1 MAKSVNKPPATQPTA
16 GQSSG
21 SRRKRWAL
29 LGGTFDPVHIGHLR
43 IAVQLRDLG
52 FEKVLLIPNR
62 IPPHRPQPQASA
74 EQRLAMLLLACRNLD
89 GIEPSNIEL
98 ERDDLSY
105 SAITVAA
112 LRAAYPDVGFTWVMG
127 QDAWQG
133 FEHWHQPQSLLDEA
147 NLLVIS
153 RPGLRNVS
161 HWQEQQLEQREC
173 SLTDLL
179 AAEAGHICLHHWP
192 ELDISASDLRRAIKQ
207 GDNVTFLT
215 PDAVLDYITQ
225 QQLYR

>member
-1 MAKSVNKPPATQPTA
+1 MAKSANNASQQRPH
-16 GQSSG
+16 
-21 SRRKRWAL
+21 RWAL

-52 FEKVLLIPNR
+52 FEKVLLIPNS
-62 IPPHRPQPQASA
+62 IPPHRPQPQASG
-74 EQRLAMLLLACRNLD
+74 EQRLAMLQLACSRLD
-89 GIEPSNIEL
+89 GIEPSSIEL

-105 SAITVAA
+105 SAVTVAA
-112 LRAAYPDVGFTWVMG
+112 LRETWPDVGFTWVMG

-133 FEHWHQPQSLLDEA
+133 FEHWHKPLELLEQA

-153 RPGLRNVS
+153 RPGVRNVS

-173 SLTDLL
+173 SLQDLL
-179 AAEAGHICLHHWP
+179 SFAAGHICLHHWP

-207 GDNVTFLT
+207 GDNVSFLT
-215 PDAVLDYITQ
+215 PDAVLDYISQ
-225 QQLYR
+225 HQLYR

>member
-1 MAKSVNKPPATQPTA
+1 MVKSVNNEQQRPH
-16 GQSSG
+16 
-21 SRRKRWAL
+21 RWAL

-52 FEKVLLIPNR
+52 FERVILIPNS
-62 IPPHRPQPQASA
+62 IPPHRPQPQASGG
-74 EQRLAMLLLACRNLD
+74 QRLEMLRIACATLN
-89 GIEPSNIEL
+89 GVEPSSIEL
-98 ERDDLSY
+98 ERNDLSY
-105 SAITVAA
+105 SAVTVAA
-112 LRAAYPDVGFTWVMG
+112 LRDAHPDVSFTWVMG

-133 FEHWHQPQSLLDEA
+133 FEHWHKPLELLEQA

-153 RPGLRNVS
+153 RPGVRNVS

-173 SLTDLL
+173 RISELL
-179 AAEAGHICLHHWP
+179 DHEAGRVCLHHWP

-215 PDAVLDYITQ
+215 PDAVLEYISQ

>member
-1 MAKSVNKPPATQPTA
+1 MVKSVNKPQTSPP
-16 GQSSG
+16 SG
-21 SRRKRWAL
+21 SRPQRWAL

-43 IAVQLRDLG
+43 IAVQLRDQG

-74 EQRLAMLLLACRNLD
+74 EQRLAMLQLACATLN
-89 GIEPSNIEL
+89 GIEPSSIEL

-105 SAITVAA
+105 SAVTVAA
-112 LRAAYPDVGFTWVMG
+112 LREAFPRVAFTWVMG

-133 FEHWHQPQSLLDEA
+133 FEHWHKPLELLEQA

-153 RPGLRNVS
+153 RPGGRNIS

-173 SLTDLL
+173 GLNGLL
-179 AAEAGHICLHHWP
+179 ASEAGRICLHHWP

-215 PDAVLDYITQ
+215 PDAVLNYISQ

>member
-1 MAKSVNKPPATQPTA
+1 MAKSASNLQPALGPH
-16 GQSSG
+16 
-21 SRRKRWAL
+21 WAL

-52 FEKVLLIPNR
+52 FDKVLLIPNR

-74 EQRLAMLLLACRNLD
+74 EQRLAMLQLACTRLD
-89 GIEPSNIEL
+89 GIEPSSIEL

-105 SAITVAA
+105 SAITVQA
-112 LRAAYPDVGFTWVMG
+112 LRQQHPGVRFTWVMG

-133 FEHWHQPQSLLDEA
+133 FEHWFQPQNLLEQA
-147 NLLVIS
+147 SLLVIS
-153 RPGLRNVS
+153 RPGSRHVS

-173 SLTDLL
+173 NISELL
-179 AAEAGHICLHHWP
+179 AQNAGQICLHHWP
-192 ELDISASDLRRAIKQ
+192 ELDISASDLRRAIRQ
-207 GDNVTFLT
+207 GDNVVFLT
-215 PDAVLDYITQ
+215 PDAVLDYISQ

>member
-1 MAKSVNKPPATQPTA
+1 MKSVNN
-16 GQSSG
+16 
-21 SRRKRWAL
+21 REKRWAV

-52 FEKVLLIPNR
+52 FEKVLLIPNHV
-62 IPPHRPQPQASA
+62 PPHRPQPQATGA
-74 EQRLAMLLLACRNLD
+74 QRLAMLELACARLD
-89 GIEPSNIEL
+89 GVDTSSIEL

-105 SAITVAA
+105 SAITVEA
-112 LRAAYPDVGFTWVMG
+112 LHEMYTDVGFTWVMG

-133 FEHWHQPQSLLDEA
+133 VEHWHKPGELLDQA

-153 RPGLRNVS
+153 RPGVRNVS

-173 SLTDLL
+173 SIRELL
-179 AAEAGHICLHHWP
+179 AYEAGRICLHHWP
-192 ELDISASDLRRAIKQ
+192 ELDVSASDLRRALKQ

-215 PDAVLDYITQ
+215 PDAVLEYIDQ